1 MASYFNLTLDTLAPQ
16 GLTIKLNNGSQ
27 YTTSKAVQLAI
38 NVTDE
43 SADGYQMKVWGIDG
57 IAKESDAVW
66 ETLANVKDITLPTGD
81 GLKTVYV
88 KVRDDVYNETAVTST
103 SITLDTSVP
112 AVTIIGPDV
121 SRISKT
127 SPKDVATFSFTSD
140 VAFTEYKI
148 KVVPSK
154 SSLHDAGTLIGTA
167 NGSTNMTATGT
178 FKASTAI
185 SCKIYGKFGFS
196 AAVMPAKNINS
207 FHNGLIISLLINNY
221 NLLR

>member
-27 YTTSKAVQLAI
+27 YTTNKTVQLAV

-66 ETLANVKDITLPTGD
+66 ETLANIKNVTLSTSD

-88 KVRDDVYNETAVTST
+88 KVRDDVYNETVAASAT
-103 SITLDTSVP
+103 ITLDTSVP

-121 SRISKT
+121 SKISKT
-127 SPKDVATFSFTSD
+127 SPKDVATFSFTSNT
-140 VAFTEYKI
+140 AFTEYKI
-148 KVVPSK
+148 KVVPSN
-154 SSLHDAGTLIGTA
+154 SSLHDAGVQIGTA
-167 NGSTNMTATGT
+167 NGSTNMSATGT

-185 SCKIYGKFGFS
+185 SCKVYGKDLE
-196 AAVMPAKNINS
+196 AASSGDGEKIIKVFVKNAHGTWS
-207 FHNGLIISLLINNY
+207 VA
-221 NLLR
+221 

>member
-154 SSLHDAGTLIGTA
+154 SSLHDAGTLIGTV
-167 NGSTNMTATGT
+167 NGSTNMHATGT

-185 SCKIYGKFGFS
+185 SCKIYGKDLE
-196 AAVMPAKNINS
+196 AASSGDGEKIIKVFVKNAHGTWS
-207 FHNGLIISLLINNY
+207 VA
-221 NLLR
+221 

>member
-27 YTTSKAVQLAI
+27 YTTSKS
-38 NVTDE
+38 VTLSIVLTDA
-43 SADGYQMKVWGIDG
+43 STVGYQMKVWGVNG
-57 IAKESDAVW
+57 AETEADASW
-66 ETLANVKDITLPTGD
+66 ETYASSKNITLLNND

-88 KVRDDVYNETAVTST
+88 KVRDDVCNETAAASAT
-103 SITLDTSVP
+103 ITLDTSVP

-127 SPKDVATFSFTSD
+127 APKNVATFSFTSD

-185 SCKIYGKFGFS
+185 SCKVYGKDLE
-196 AAVMPAKNINS
+196 AASSGDGEKIIKVFVKNAHGTWS
-207 FHNGLIISLLINNY
+207 VA
-221 NLLR
+221 

>member
-27 YTTSKAVQLAI
+27 YTTNKTVQLAV

-43 SADGYQMKVWGIDG
+43 SAEGYQMKVWGIDG
-57 IAKESDAVW
+57 IAKESDATW
-66 ETLANVKDITLPTGD
+66 ETLANIKNVTLSTGD

-88 KVRDDVYNETAVTST
+88 KVRDDVYNETVAASAT
-103 SITLDTSVP
+103 ITLDTSVP

-121 SRISKT
+121 SKISKT
-127 SPKDVATFSFTSD
+127 SPKDVATFSFTSNT
-140 VAFTEYKI
+140 AFTEYKI
-148 KVVPSK
+148 KVVPSN
-154 SSLHDAGTLIGTA
+154 SSLHDAGVQIGTA

-185 SCKIYGKFGFS
+185 SCKVYGKDLE
-196 AAVMPAKNINS
+196 AASSGDGEKIIKVFVKNAHGTWS
-207 FHNGLIISLLINNY
+207 VA
-221 NLLR
+221 

>member
-27 YTTSKAVQLAI
+27 YTTNKTVQLAV

-88 KVRDDVYNETAVTST
+88 KVRDDVCDETAAVSAT
-103 SITLDTSVP
+103 ITLDTSVP

-127 SPKDVATFSFTSD
+127 APKNVATFSFTSD

-167 NGSTNMTATGT
+167 NGSTNMNATGT

-185 SCKIYGKFGFS
+185 SCKIYGKDLE
-196 AAVMPAKNINS
+196 AASSGDGEKIIKVFVKNAHGTWS
-207 FHNGLIISLLINNY
+207 VA
-221 NLLR
+221 

>member
-27 YTTSKAVQLAI
+27 YTTNKTVQLAV

-43 SADGYQMKVWGIDG
+43 SADGYQMKVWGVNG
-57 IAKESDAVW
+57 VANESDATW
-66 ETLANVKDITLPTGD
+66 ETLANIKNVTLSTGD

-88 KVRDDVYNETAVTST
+88 KVRDDVYNETVAASAT
-103 SITLDTSVP
+103 ITLDTSVP

-121 SRISKT
+121 SKISKT
-127 SPKDVATFSFTSD
+127 SPKDVATFSFTSNT
-140 VAFTEYKI
+140 AFTEYKI
-148 KVVPSK
+148 KVVPSN
-154 SSLHDAGTLIGTA
+154 SSLHDAGVQIGTA

-185 SCKIYGKFGFS
+185 TCKIYGKDLE
-196 AAVMPAKNINS
+196 AASSGDGEKIIKVFVKNAHGTWS
-207 FHNGLIISLLINNY
+207 VA
-221 NLLR
+221 

>member
-154 SSLHDAGTLIGTA
+154 SSLHDAGTLIGTT
-167 NGSTNMTATGT
+167 NGSTNMSATGT

-185 SCKIYGKFGFS
+185 SCKIYGKDLEIASSGDGEKIIKVF
-196 AAVMPAKNINS
+196 VKNTVGTWS
-207 FHNGLIISLLINNY
+207 VA
-221 NLLR
+221 

>member
-1 MASYFNLTLDTLAPQ
+1 MASYFNLVLDTLAPQ
-16 GLTIKLNNGSQ
+16 GLTVKLNNGSQ
-27 YTTSKAVQLAI
+27 YATSK
-38 NVTDE
+38 NVTLSISVSDT
-43 SADGYQMKVWGIDG
+43 STSGYQMKVWGIDG
-57 IAKESDAVW
+57 ASSEDSASW
-66 ETLANVKDITLPTGD
+66 ETFASKKSIALSTGD

-88 KVRDDVYNETAVTST
+88 KVRDDVCNETAAASAT
-103 SITLDTSVP
+103 ITLDTSVP

-127 SPKDVATFSFTSD
+127 APKNVATFSFTSD

-185 SCKIYGKFGFS
+185 SCKVYGKDLE
-196 AAVMPAKNINS
+196 AASSGDGEKIIKVFVKNAHGTWS
-207 FHNGLIISLLINNY
+207 VA
-221 NLLR
+221 

>member
-127 SPKDVATFSFTSD
+127 SPKDIATFSFTSD

-154 SSLHDAGTLIGTA
+154 SSLHDAGTLIGAA
-167 NGSTNMTATGT
+167 NGSTNMSATGT

-185 SCKIYGKFGFS
+185 SCKIYGKDLELASSGDGEKIIKVF
-196 AAVMPAKNINS
+196 VKNTVGTWS
-207 FHNGLIISLLINNY
+207 VA
-221 NLLR
+221 

>member
-88 KVRDDVYNETAVTST
+88 KVRDDVYNETAVAST

-167 NGSTNMTATGT
+167 NGSTNMSATGT

-185 SCKIYGKFGFS
+185 SCKIYGKDLEIASSGDGEKIIKVF
-196 AAVMPAKNINS
+196 VKNTVGTWS
-207 FHNGLIISLLINNY
+207 VA
-221 NLLR
+221 

>member
-1 MASYFNLTLDTLAPQ
+1 MASYFNLVLDTLAPQ
-16 GLTIKLNNGSQ
+16 GLSIKLNNGSQ
-27 YTTSKAVQLAI
+27 YTTTK
-38 NVTDE
+38 NVTLSISVSDT
-43 SADGYQMKVWGIDG
+43 STSGYQMKIWGIDG
-57 IAKESDAVW
+57 ASSEDSASW
-66 ETLANVKDITLPTGD
+66 ETFAATKSIALPTGD

-88 KVRDDVYNETAVTST
+88 KVRDDVCNETAAASAT
-103 SITLDTSVP
+103 ITLDTSVP

-127 SPKDVATFSFTSD
+127 APKNVATFNFTSD

-167 NGSTNMTATGT
+167 NGSTNMNATGT

-185 SCKIYGKFGFS
+185 SCKIYGKDLEMASSGDGEKIIKVF
-196 AAVMPAKNINS
+196 VKNAHGTWS
-207 FHNGLIISLLINNY
+207 VA
-221 NLLR
+221 

>member
-1 MASYFNLTLDTLAPQ
+1 MASYFNLVLDTLAPQ
-16 GLTIKLNNGSQ
+16 GLTVKLNNGSQ
-27 YTTSKAVQLAI
+27 YTTSK
-38 NVTDE
+38 NVTLSISVSDT
-43 SADGYQMKVWGIDG
+43 STSGYQMKVWGIDG
-57 IAKESDAVW
+57 ASSEDNATW
-66 ETLANVKDITLPTGD
+66 ETFASAKSIALPTGD

-88 KVRDDVYNETAVTST
+88 KVRDDVFNETAAASAT
-103 SITLDTSVP
+103 ITLDTSVP

-127 SPKDVATFSFTSD
+127 APKNVATFSFTSD

-185 SCKIYGKFGFS
+185 SCKIYGKDLE
-196 AAVMPAKNINS
+196 AASSGDGEKIIKVFVKNAHGTWS
-207 FHNGLIISLLINNY
+207 VA
-221 NLLR
+221 

>member
-154 SSLHDAGTLIGTA
+154 SSLHDAGTLIGAA
-167 NGSTNMTATGT
+167 NGSTNMSATGT
-178 FKASTAI
+178 FKASTPI
-185 SCKIYGKFGFS
+185 SCKIYGKDLELASSGDGEKIIKVF
-196 AAVMPAKNINS
+196 VKNTVGTWS
-207 FHNGLIISLLINNY
+207 VA
-221 NLLR
+221 

>member
-1 MASYFNLTLDTLAPQ
+1 MASYFNLVLDILAPQ

-27 YTTSKAVQLAI
+27 YTTSKS
-38 NVTDE
+38 VTLGIVLTDA
-43 SADGYQMKVWGIDG
+43 STVGYQMKVWGVNG
-57 IAKESDAVW
+57 AETEADATW
-66 ETLANVKDITLPTGD
+66 ETYASSKNITLLNND

-88 KVRDDVYNETAVTST
+88 KVRDDVCNETAAASAT
-103 SITLDTSVP
+103 ITLDTSVP

-127 SPKDVATFSFTSD
+127 APKNVATFSFTSD

-167 NGSTNMTATGT
+167 NGSTNMNATGT
-178 FKASTAI
+178 FKASAAI
-185 SCKIYGKFGFS
+185 TCKIYGKDLE
-196 AAVMPAKNINS
+196 AASSGDGEKIIKVFVKNAHGTWS
-207 FHNGLIISLLINNY
+207 VA
-221 NLLR
+221 

>member
-66 ETLANVKDITLPTGD
+66 ETLTNVKDITLPTGD

-154 SSLHDAGTLIGTA
+154 SSLHDAGTLIGAA
-167 NGSTNMTATGT
+167 NGSTNMSATGT

-185 SCKIYGKFGFS
+185 SCKIYGKDLELASSGDGEKIIKVF
-196 AAVMPAKNINS
+196 VKNTVGTWS
-207 FHNGLIISLLINNY
+207 VA
-221 NLLR
+221 

>member
-1 MASYFNLTLDTLAPQ
+1 M
-16 GLTIKLNNGSQ
+16 TIKLNNGSQ

-185 SCKIYGKFGFS
+185 SCKIYGKDLE
-196 AAVMPAKNINS
+196 AASSGDGEKIIKVFVKNAHGTWS
-207 FHNGLIISLLINNY
+207 VA
-221 NLLR
+221 

>member
-27 YTTSKAVQLAI
+27 YTTNKTVQLAV

-43 SADGYQMKVWGIDG
+43 SAEGYQMKVWGING
-57 IAKESDAVW
+57 VAKESDAVW
-66 ETLANVKDITLPTGD
+66 ETLANIKNVTLSTGD

-88 KVRDDVYNETAVTST
+88 KVRDDVYNETVAASAT
-103 SITLDTSVP
+103 ITLDTSVP

-154 SSLHDAGTLIGTA
+154 SSLHDAGTLIGTT
-167 NGSTNMTATGT
+167 NGSTNMSATGT

-185 SCKIYGKFGFS
+185 SCKIYGKDLEIASSGDGEKIIKVF
-196 AAVMPAKNINS
+196 VKNTVGTWS
-207 FHNGLIISLLINNY
+207 VA
-221 NLLR
+221 

>member
-1 MASYFNLTLDTLAPQ
+1 MASYFNLVLDTLAPQ
-16 GLTIKLNNGSQ
+16 GLTVKLNNGSQ
-27 YTTSKAVQLAI
+27 YTTSK
-38 NVTDE
+38 NVTLSISVSDT
-43 SADGYQMKVWGIDG
+43 STSGYQMKVWGIDG
-57 IAKESDAVW
+57 ASSDDSASW
-66 ETLANVKDITLPTGD
+66 ETFAPTKNIALPTGD

-88 KVRDDVYNETAVTST
+88 KVRDDVFNETAAASAT
-103 SITLDTSVP
+103 ITLDTSVP

-127 SPKDVATFSFTSD
+127 APKNVATFSFTSD

-185 SCKIYGKFGFS
+185 SCKIYGKDLE
-196 AAVMPAKNINS
+196 AASSGDGEKIIKVFVKNAHGTWS
-207 FHNGLIISLLINNY
+207 VA
-221 NLLR
+221 

>member
-154 SSLHDAGTLIGTA
+154 SSLHDAGTLIGAA
-167 NGSTNMTATGT
+167 NGSTNMSATGT

-185 SCKIYGKFGFS
+185 SCKIYGKDLE
-196 AAVMPAKNINS
+196 AASSGDGEKIIKVFVKNS
-207 FHNGLIISLLINNY
+207 VGTWSVA
-221 NLLR
+221 

>member
-27 YTTSKAVQLAI
+27 YTTNKTVQLAV

-66 ETLANVKDITLPTGD
+66 ETLANIKNVTLSTGD

-88 KVRDDVYNETAVTST
+88 KVRDDVYNETVAASAT
-103 SITLDTSVP
+103 ITLDTSVP

-121 SRISKT
+121 SKISKT
-127 SPKDVATFSFTSD
+127 SPKDVATFSFTSNT
-140 VAFTEYKI
+140 AFTEYKI
-148 KVVPSK
+148 KVVPSN
-154 SSLHDAGTLIGTA
+154 SSLHDAGVQIGTA
-167 NGSTNMTATGT
+167 NGSTNMSATGT

-185 SCKIYGKFGFS
+185 SCKVYGKDLE
-196 AAVMPAKNINS
+196 AASSGDGKKIIKVFVKNAHGTWS
-207 FHNGLIISLLINNY
+207 VA
-221 NLLR
+221 

>member
-112 AVTIIGPDV
+112 AVAIIGPDV

-167 NGSTNMTATGT
+167 NGSTNMSATGT

-185 SCKIYGKFGFS
+185 SCKIYGKDLELASSGDGEKIIKVF
-196 AAVMPAKNINS
+196 VKNTVGTWS
-207 FHNGLIISLLINNY
+207 VA
-221 NLLR
+221 

>member
-66 ETLANVKDITLPTGD
+66 ETLANIKNVTLSTGD

-88 KVRDDVYNETAVTST
+88 KVRDDVYNETVAVSAT
-103 SITLDTSVP
+103 ITLDTSVP

-121 SRISKT
+121 SKISKT
-127 SPKDVATFSFTSD
+127 SPKDVATFSFTSNT
-140 VAFTEYKI
+140 AFTEYKI
-148 KVVPSK
+148 KVVPSN
-154 SSLHDAGTLIGTA
+154 SSLHDAGVQIGTA
-167 NGSTNMTATGT
+167 NGSTNMSATGT

-185 SCKIYGKFGFS
+185 SCKIYGKDLEIASNGDGEKIIKVF
-196 AAVMPAKNINS
+196 VKNTVGTWS
-207 FHNGLIISLLINNY
+207 VA
-221 NLLR
+221 

>member
-154 SSLHDAGTLIGTA
+154 SSLHDAGTLIGTV
-167 NGSTNMTATGT
+167 NGSTNMSATGT

-185 SCKIYGKFGFS
+185 SCKIYGKDLEIASSGDGEKIIKVF
-196 AAVMPAKNINS
+196 VKNTVGTWS
-207 FHNGLIISLLINNY
+207 VA
-221 NLLR
+221 

>member
-1 MASYFNLTLDTLAPQ
+1 MASYFNLVLDTLAPQ
-16 GLTIKLNNGSQ
+16 GLTVKLNNGSQ
-27 YTTSKAVQLAI
+27 YTTSK
-38 NVTDE
+38 NVTLSISVSDT
-43 SADGYQMKVWGIDG
+43 STSGYQMKVWGIDG
-57 IAKESDAVW
+57 ASSEDNATW
-66 ETLANVKDITLPTGD
+66 ETFAATKSIALPTGD

-88 KVRDDVYNETAVTST
+88 KVRDDVCNETVAVSAT
-103 SITLDTSVP
+103 ITLDTSVP

-127 SPKDVATFSFTSD
+127 APKNVATFSFTSD

-167 NGSTNMTATGT
+167 NGSTNMNATGT

-185 SCKIYGKFGFS
+185 SCKIYGKDLKMASSGDGEKIIKVF
-196 AAVMPAKNINS
+196 VKNTVGTWS
-207 FHNGLIISLLINNY
+207 VA
-221 NLLR
+221 

>member
-43 SADGYQMKVWGIDG
+43 SAVGYQMKVWGIDG

-88 KVRDDVYNETAVTST
+88 KVRDDVYNETTVAST

-121 SRISKT
+121 SKISKT
-127 SPKDVATFSFTSD
+127 APKNVATFSFTSD

-167 NGSTNMTATGT
+167 NGSTNMSATGT

-185 SCKIYGKFGFS
+185 SCKIYGKDLEIASSGDGKKIIKVF
-196 AAVMPAKNINS
+196 VKNTVGTWS
-207 FHNGLIISLLINNY
+207 VA
-221 NLLR
+221 

>member
-27 YTTSKAVQLAI
+27 YTTNKTVQLAV

-43 SADGYQMKVWGIDG
+43 SADGYQMKVWGING
-57 IAKESDAVW
+57 VANESDATW
-66 ETLANVKDITLPTGD
+66 ETLANIKNVTLSTGD

-88 KVRDDVYNETAVTST
+88 KVRDDVYNETAAASAT
-103 SITLDTSVP
+103 ITLDTSVP

-121 SRISKT
+121 SKISKT

-140 VAFTEYKI
+140 TAFTEYKI
-148 KVVPSK
+148 KVVPSN
-154 SSLHDAGTLIGTA
+154 SSLHDAGVQIGTA
-167 NGSTNMTATGT
+167 NGSTNMSATGT

-185 SCKIYGKFGFS
+185 SCKVYGKDLE
-196 AAVMPAKNINS
+196 AASSGDGEKIIKVFVKNAHGTWS
-207 FHNGLIISLLINNY
+207 VA
-221 NLLR
+221 